1 MVNSLPQSERIIIN
15 IYDNYGMISFRFVVV
30 EEIIE
35 WTKCLMI
42 DKVFLGENIVTFRWV
57 YVWLDFL
64 TVLFEWKENLSGKF
78 IEKSRE
84 ETMFY

>member
-1 MVNSLPQSERIIIN
+1 MNKMYFSALIWFDVI
-15 IYDNYGMISFRFVVV
+15 
-30 EEIIE
+30 
-35 WTKCLMI
+35 CLMI

-57 YVWLDFL
+57 YIWLDFL